1 MLAKREQGR
10 ADRFATT
17 RAVKRAL
24 LAVKSERPC
33 SIRLKL
39 AAARS
44 EISARDAMTATET
57 LTLTPSEQLAALET
71 SLEASPPPA
80 DAPSGLYFL

>member
-1 MLAKREQGR
+1 MRG
-10 ADRFATT
+10 
-17 RAVKRAL
+17 
-24 LAVKSERPC
+24 
-33 SIRLKL
+33 
-39 AAARS
+39 

-80 DAPSGLYFL
+80 DALVAARQKCLALAQQMSYPAAIFSVPRELRIVFARVLDR